1 MRMPEQR
8 RRATA
13 LRYEG
18 TGAPKVAASGRGYI
32 ADRIV
37 EVARE
42 NGIPVREDPAL
53 AEALAALELDTE
65 IPEDLYTAVAEA
77 IAWAYSLDAQ
87 AARYAGPFPL
97 LGRAATLSS
106 WTYAA
111 ITPSETLAARR
122 RRAAARSAEV
132 VR

>member
-1 MRMPEQR
+1 MREQR

-18 TGAPKVAASGRGYI
+18 TGAPKVAASGAGYI

-53 AEALAALELDTE
+53 AEALAALELETE
-65 IPEDLYTAVAEA
+65 IPEDLYRAVAEA
-77 IAWAYSLDAQ
+77 IAWAYSLDASV
-87 AARYAGPFPL
+87 
-97 LGRAATLSS
+97 GR
-106 WTYAA
+106 
-111 ITPSETLAARR
+111 
-122 RRAAARSAEV
+122 
-132 VR
+132 

>member
-1 MRMPEQR
+1 MPDR
-8 RRATA
+8 PRKATA

-18 TGAPKVAASGRGYI
+18 TGAPKITASGQGYI

-53 AEALAALELDTE
+53 AQALAALELDTE

-77 IAWAYSLDAQ
+77 IAWSYSLDLK
-87 AARYAGPFPL
+87 AGKGP
-97 LGRAATLSS
+97 
-106 WTYAA
+106 
-111 ITPSETLAARR
+111 
-122 RRAAARSAEV
+122 
-132 VR
+132 

>member
-1 MRMPEQR
+1 MPTPDKP
-8 RRATA
+8 RRASA

-18 TGAPKVAASGRGYI
+18 SGAPKVTATGRGLV

-53 AEALAALELDTE
+53 AEALASLELDTE

-77 IAWAYSLDAQ
+77 IAWAYTLDAK
-87 AARYAGPFPL
+87 AG
-97 LGRAATLSS
+97 
-106 WTYAA
+106 
-111 ITPSETLAARR
+111 
-122 RRAAARSAEV
+122 
-132 VR
+132 

>member
-1 MRMPEQR
+1 MPTPEKR

-18 TGAPKVAASGRGYI
+18 SGAPRVTASGQGYV

-53 AEALAALELDTE
+53 ADALGALELEAE
-65 IPEDLYTAVAEA
+65 IPEALYVAVAEA
-77 IAWAYSLDAQ
+77 IAWAYSLDVK
-87 AARYAGPFPL
+87 
-97 LGRAATLSS
+97 
-106 WTYAA
+106 
-111 ITPSETLAARR
+111 
-122 RRAAARSAEV
+122 ARSA
-132 VR
+132 

>member
-1 MRMPEQR
+1 MPDKP

-18 TGAPKVAASGRGYI
+18 SAAPKVTATGRGLI

-42 NGIPVREDPAL
+42 NGIPVREDAAL
-53 AEALAALELDTE
+53 AEALASLELETE

-77 IAWAYSLDAQ
+77 IAWAYTLDGK
-87 AARYAGPFPL
+87 AG
-97 LGRAATLSS
+97 
-106 WTYAA
+106 
-111 ITPSETLAARR
+111 
-122 RRAAARSAEV
+122 
-132 VR
+132 

>member
-1 MRMPEQR
+1 MREQR

-18 TGAPKVAASGRGYI
+18 TGAPKVAATGQGYI

-42 NGIPVREDPAL
+42 NGIPIREDPAL
-53 AEALAALELDTE
+53 AEALASLELDTE

-77 IAWAYSLDAQ
+77 IAWAYKLDAE
-87 AARYAGPFPL
+87 AGL
-97 LGRAATLSS
+97 R
-106 WTYAA
+106 
-111 ITPSETLAARR
+111 
-122 RRAAARSAEV
+122 
-132 VR
+132 

>member
-1 MRMPEQR
+1 MPTPESEAGR
-8 RRATA
+8 RKAEGGGGGSRASA

-18 TGAPKVAASGRGYI
+18 KGAPKVTASGRGLV

-77 IAWAYSLDAQ
+77 IAWSYSLDLK
-87 AARYAGPFPL
+87 AA
-97 LGRAATLSS
+97 GR
-106 WTYAA
+106 
-111 ITPSETLAARR
+111 
-122 RRAAARSAEV
+122 
-132 VR
+132 